1 VLSAAHNQTFLL
13 VTQRI
18 AAKVSDR
25 VLAAAVREFEAKVFT
40 ALRTGKGFIVDIRG
54 IPEKENS
61 DARLP
66 NTLVQAS
73 ESSDS
78 IDLDALRED
87 DQIGSQVEMG
97 PSLSLTCTSVLRFRG
112 SQTKGSAS
120 CPPARSLPSST

>member
-1 VLSAAHNQTFLL
+1 M
-13 VTQRI
+13 TQRI

-25 VLAAAVREFEAKVFT
+25 VLAAAVGSLRRKYLQRYARE
-40 ALRTGKGFIVDIRG
+40 GFIVDIRG

-97 PSLSLTCTSVLRFRG
+97 PSLSLTCN
-112 SQTKGSAS
+112 
-120 CPPARSLPSST
+120 